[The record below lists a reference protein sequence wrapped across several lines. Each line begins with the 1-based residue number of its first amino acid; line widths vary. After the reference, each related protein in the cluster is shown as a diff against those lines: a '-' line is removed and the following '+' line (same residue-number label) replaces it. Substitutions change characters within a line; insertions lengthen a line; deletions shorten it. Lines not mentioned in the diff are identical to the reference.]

1 MADRV
6 APDPRQGIG
15 RHALAL
21 GLIVLGARFFALWY
35 AGSPLPYYDQWMLE
49 FHNTLLKVQHGAG
62 VLGTLFLRHNEHIMV
77 TEKLLTFVGFTLNGY
92 WDVYFIAAAA
102 ALVRAAEAGWLFHLL
117 ASGRDRRTAVALWVA
132 ALVVFAGPTSGFNSL
147 CGMQITFYL
156 VDVCFIA
163 ALACALDERE
173 LAGPGMLGAT
183 ALGIISMG
191 SGLSIP
197 IATAA
202 VGLLRRRR
210 TAFWFWW
217 SLSAVLAVWY
227 LASVPQAAGSVR
239 ADVGAWHRVTFALK
253 LMGWPVAGAWFGA
266 LVAACIVIGAF
277 FALRGRSSHTR
288 AAAAVIGVIVF
299 ALANVATLAAN
310 RAPEEFHQRH
320 WELVGLMSFAVVA
333 FAAWV
338 VADTNL
344 RRVGTATVSAVTAVY
359 VGGFCVHVWPK
370 SVDYLRQARAH
381 RAEAVAYY
389 QHLFTSAA
397 LLDNATGADR
407 TLDRAGDRF
416 YDDPI
421 LRFSPHRAILTTIAR
436 DRLTALALLS
446 PDIQPV
452 RPPSLVS
459 VLTRQ
464 VIRFG
469 WVAAVA
475 GVVVLA
481 WTRRTV
487 PRLRLDVGRDR

>member
-6 APDPRQGIG
+6 APDPRHEIG
-15 RHALAL
+15 RGALAL
-21 GLIVLGARFFALWY
+21 GLIVLGARLFALWY

-62 VLGTLFLRHNEHIMV
+62 VIATLFLRHNEHIMV
-77 TEKLLTFVGFTLNGY
+77 TEKLLTLVGFTLNGY
-92 WDVYFIAAAA
+92 WDVYFIAVAS
-102 ALVRAAEAGWLFHLL
+102 ALVRAAEAAWIFRLL
-117 ASGRDRRTAVALWVA
+117 ASERDRRTIVALWVA
-132 ALVVFAGPTSGFNSL
+132 ALVVFAGPTSGFNLL

-156 VDVCFIA
+156 VDVCFLA
-163 ALACALDERE
+163 ALACALDERA
-173 LAGPGMLGAT
+173 LAGPAMLGAT

-191 SGLSIP
+191 SGLTIP

-202 VGLLRRRR
+202 VGLLRRRGGS
-210 TAFWFWW
+210 FWIWW
-217 SLSAVLAVWY
+217 ILSAALSAWY

-239 ADVGAWHRVTFALK
+239 ADVGAWHRVTFALS
-253 LMGWPVAGAWFGA
+253 LIGWPVAGAWFGA
-266 LVAACIVIGAF
+266 VVAACLAIGAL
-277 FALRGRSSHTR
+277 FALRKKASQDR
-288 AAAAVIGVIVF
+288 AVVATIGVIVF

-333 FAAWV
+333 FAASV
-338 VADTNL
+338 VEDANL
-344 RRVGTATVSAVTAVY
+344 RRVGTAIVGAVAAIY
-359 VGGFCVHVWPK
+359 IAGFCVHVWPRT
-370 SVDYLRQARAH
+370 VDYLRQARA
-381 RAEAVAYY
+381 RRTEAVAYY

-436 DRLTALALLS
+436 DRLTALSLLS
-446 PDIQPV
+446 PDILPV
-452 RPPSLVS
+452 RPPSTVS
-459 VLTRQ
+459 VLTRE

-475 GVVVLA
+475 GVAVLA
-481 WTRRTV
+481 WIRIG
-487 PRLRLDVGRDR
+487 GRARYP